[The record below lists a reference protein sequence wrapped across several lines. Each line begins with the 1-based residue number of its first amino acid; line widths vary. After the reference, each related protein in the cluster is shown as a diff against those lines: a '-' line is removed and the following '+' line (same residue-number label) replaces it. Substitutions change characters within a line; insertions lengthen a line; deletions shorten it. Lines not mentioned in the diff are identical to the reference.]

1 MTSTRRVIVIDDE
14 PDMCSLIHQ
23 CLKPYY
29 VCHEAHSA
37 EQALELLAQGK
48 AYDLVISDVILGNL
62 SGIDLL
68 RYVKQRYPQTVTI
81 IMSGA
86 QGAETAVDAF
96 RCGAEDYLIKPF
108 DVNNLLAS
116 IKRAFRKWRL
126 QNACSLQSE
135 HAWRDTARALM
146 SALAARD
153 NETFGHAE
161 RVVHFSLRL
170 SEKFRLDPQNIKD
183 LEFGAMLHD
192 IGKIGVP
199 DAILRKPGKL
209 NEAEWEKMRQ
219 HPVIGARMLRGISFL
234 KGAAR
239 VVAQHHERWDGTGYP
254 CGLKGSRINL
264 CARIFAV
271 VDAFDAITSDR
282 VYRQG
287 DNYETALQ
295 EIIGA
300 SGTQFD
306 PQVVEVFSSVPASD
320 WEDIRSV
327 CAQSH
332 GAASYNIGAEDT
344 GQLRTP
350 LKSIKESGRIS
361 SPLKRT
367 AIA

>member
-1 MTSTRRVIVIDDE
+1 MPSTCRVIVIDEE
-14 PDMCSLIHQ
+14 PDMCSLIRKF
-23 CLKPYY
+23 LKPYY

-37 EQALELLAQGK
+37 EQALELLAQGQ
-48 AYDLVISDVILGNL
+48 AYDLIISDVKLGNV

-68 RYVKQRYPQTVTI
+68 RYVKQRYPRTATI

-108 DVNNLLAS
+108 DVSNLLAS

-126 QNACSLQSE
+126 QHARTLQSA
-135 HAWRDTARALM
+135 HAWRATAGALM

-153 NETFGHAE
+153 NETYGHAK

-170 SEKFRLDPQNIKD
+170 GEKFRLNPQRVKD

-254 CGLKGSRINL
+254 CGLKGSRIDV

-282 VYRQG
+282 VYRLG
-287 DNYETALQ
+287 SDYETALRG
-295 EIIGA
+295 IIGA
-300 SGTQFD
+300 AGTQFD
-306 PQVVEVFSSVPASD
+306 PQVVEVFSSIPASD
-320 WEDIRSV
+320 WEDIRQACTESD
-327 CAQSH
+327 
-332 GAASYNIGAEDT
+332 GAVSYNIGAEDT
-344 GQLRTP
+344 GELGTP
-350 LKSIKESGRIS
+350 LKSVKEAGRIN